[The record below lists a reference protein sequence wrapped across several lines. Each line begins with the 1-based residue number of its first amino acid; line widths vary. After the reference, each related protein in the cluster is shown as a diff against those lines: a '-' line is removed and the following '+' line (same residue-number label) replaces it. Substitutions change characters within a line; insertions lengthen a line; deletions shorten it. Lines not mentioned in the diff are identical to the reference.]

1 MSSEREHEILAK
13 LIAAHLPIA
22 LEYLA
27 LYDATVV
34 AQNADGSL
42 DLRLEDPT
50 MPGLSSVP
58 IWLGLP
64 GVRVEVQKGAPVK
77 VGFTGGDPGKPFAGL
92 WATDAAFIRI
102 VLGGGSRAVARVDDE
117 TDSGTLVFRTVT
129 QPLPLCSIEWKPP
142 GVEVPIV
149 LGTLGVLVVAP
160 SVVEVPL
167 SGVIKT
173 GLDKL
178 LG

>member
-1 MSSEREHEILAK
+1 MSTAREHEILSK
-13 LIAAHLPIA
+13 VIAAHLPVA

-27 LYDATVV
+27 AYDATVV

-42 DLRLEDPT
+42 ELRLEDPA

-64 GVRVEVQKGAPVK
+64 GIRVEVQKGAPVK
-77 VGFTGGDPGKPFAGL
+77 VGFTGGDPSKPYAGL
-92 WATDAAFIRI
+92 WATDAAFLRI
-102 VLGGGSRAVARVDDE
+102 IIGGGMRAVARVDDE
-117 TDSGTLVFRTVT
+117 TDSGTLVFRTIT
-129 QPLPLCSIEWKPP
+129 QPAPTFTVEWKPP
-142 GVEVPIV
+142 GSPVPIV
-149 LGTLGVLVVAP
+149 LGTLGVLVIAP
-160 SVVEVPL
+160 SVIEVPL

-173 GLDKL
+173 GLEKL

>member
-1 MSSEREHEILAK
+1 MSSEREREILAK
-13 LIAAHLPIA
+13 LVAAHLPIP

-64 GVRVEVQKGAPVK
+64 GLRVEVQKGALIK
-77 VGFTGGDPGKPFAGL
+77 VGFTAGDPRKPFAGL
-92 WATDAAFIRI
+92 WATDAAFLRI
-102 VLGGGSRAVARVDDE
+102 VIGGGTRALARMEDE
-117 TDSGTLVFRTVT
+117 TDSGTLVFRTVV
-129 QPLPLCSIEWKPP
+129 QPAPLCTVEWKPP
-142 GVEVPIV
+142 GNAIPIV
-149 LGTLGVLVVAP
+149 LGALAIVVTGP
-160 SVVEVPL
+160 SVVEVPIA
-167 SGVIKT
+167 GIIKT
-173 GLDKL
+173 GLDKV